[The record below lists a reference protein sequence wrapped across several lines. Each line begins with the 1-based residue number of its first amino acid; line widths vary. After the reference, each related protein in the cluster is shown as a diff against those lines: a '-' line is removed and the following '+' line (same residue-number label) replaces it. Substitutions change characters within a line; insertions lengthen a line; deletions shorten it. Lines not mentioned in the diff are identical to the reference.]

1 MGKDG
6 RLTKEELLN
15 RYPPPSEMLDKL
27 FTGLIGAL
35 ANPAY
40 KYTTGDTPD
49 YRDVLS
55 ALTGEEKRD
64 WSDVTKDVFPK
75 IQKKLPENVH
85 LNPRMAG
92 TWGGVLNMLLDPTNL
107 VPGAAMAGEI
117 KNVYHGSPHLFDK
130 FSLSKVGTGEGAQA
144 FGYGHYLT
152 SDKNIARHYSGT
164 DKAYKIDGL
173 TAREWYD
180 KHPLRGINNVIDA
193 AKHLNTDVVSAR
205 KWMDS
210 NQDLVELRVADA
222 INTYGDNAEY
232 MLRSHKDYDA
242 VKKLDEMRA
251 KNRVQESGHIY
262 EATIAKGRPHN
273 MLQWDKPLSEQ
284 PKTVIER
291 LNSDPRLDELFNSP
305 RRRENKVGIASIA
318 PWETK
323 DPYTGKDFYKNL
335 VDIMGSQEKASA
347 YLKRLGIDG
356 IEYPSGTLSGIKDS
370 PHKNYVVFDDAD
382 ITIEK
387 RTPR

>member
-55 ALTGEEKRD
+55 ALTGSEKRD
-64 WSDVTKDVFPK
+64 WGDVIKEVFPK

-107 VPGAAMAGEI
+107 VPGAGMAGEI
-117 KNVYHGSPHLFDK
+117 KNVRHVSPHKFDK
-130 FSLSKVGTGEGAQA
+130 FLGEHVGSGQGTAS
-144 FGYGHYLT
+144 FGHGKGGYWTEADAVVDNYINEFRGTKIFDVTPVERANALF
-152 SDKNIARHYSGT
+152 YSELQNSVFDDAITVGRNNT
-164 DKAYKIDGL
+164 KYTREKFIEDYAAGKIDNSEFSPEVWDR
-173 TAREWYD
+173 AMKFISPVY
-180 KHPLRGINNVIDA
+180 
-193 AKHLNTDVVSAR
+193 
-205 KWMDS
+205 
-210 NQDLVELRVADA
+210 
-222 INTYGDNAEY
+222 EY
-232 MLRSHKDYDA
+232 A
-242 VKKLDEMRA
+242 
-251 KNRVQESGHIY
+251 G
-262 EATIAKGRPHN
+262 TIAKGRPHN
-273 MLQWDKPLSEQ
+273 MVDWGGRGQYLDNIVYKFYSVSQD
-284 PKTVIER
+284 R
-291 LNSDPRLDELFNSP
+291 PRLRRALQEWEDNKKSRSTFGHFYNTVSDYIGDDETSKL
-305 RRRENKVGIASIA
+305 
-318 PWETK
+318 
-323 DPYTGKDFYKNL
+323 
-335 VDIMGSQEKASA
+335 
-347 YLKRLGIDG
+347 LKSWGIDG
-356 IEYPSGTLSGIKDS
+356 IQYPSGTLSGITDS

>member
-55 ALTGEEKRD
+55 ALTGSEKRD
-64 WSDVTKDVFPK
+64 WGDVIKEVFPK

-117 KNVYHGSPHLFDK
+117 KNVRHVSPYTFDK
-130 FSLSKVGTGEGAQA
+130 FDLTRIGTGEGHQTFGHGAYFTESDDVVENYVDA
-144 FGYGHYLT
+144 FSKSVSPSIDDLEKYFKPGRIVNSYGGRDKVLGFKRFKDKSGYEDWYVT
-152 SDKNIARHYSGT
+152 VQKVDKNGNLIDYERPRTHHTQPNNTELKQVLG
-164 DKAYKIDGL
+164 DEYK
-173 TAREWYD
+173 
-180 KHPLRGINNVIDA
+180 PVNV
-193 AKHLNTDVVSAR
+193 
-205 KWMDS
+205 
-210 NQDLVELRVADA
+210 
-222 INTYGDNAEY
+222 
-232 MLRSHKDYDA
+232 
-242 VKKLDEMRA
+242 
-251 KNRVQESGHIY
+251 Y
-262 EATIAKGRPHN
+262 EATLFKGRPHT

-284 PKTVIER
+284 PQQVIDVLNALDFHPSDAHRGSDLYQYIAR
-291 LNSDPRLDELFNSP
+291 LRGEQLY
-305 RRRENKVGIASIA
+305 RESHGAIRNEPDYEWAS
-318 PWETK
+318 
-323 DPYTGKDFYKNL
+323 
-335 VDIMGSQEKASA
+335 Q
-347 YLKRLGIDG
+347 YLKSLGIDG
-356 IEYPSGTLSGIKDS
+356 IEFPSGTLSGIKDS